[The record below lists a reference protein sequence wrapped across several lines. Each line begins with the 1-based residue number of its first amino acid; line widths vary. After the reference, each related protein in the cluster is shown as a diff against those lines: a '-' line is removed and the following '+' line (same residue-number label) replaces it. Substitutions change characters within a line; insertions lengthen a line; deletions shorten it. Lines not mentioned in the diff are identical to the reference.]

1 MTGKILAIVL
11 LPLWLMADATFAWAH
26 SYNGP
31 GYVLLQNSNVIQG
44 YVRAQGSQV
53 TITLEKRNEVRLE
66 AKQVLYI
73 GSTLESLY
81 DYQCSII
88 TNWGTGEHWQL
99 AHWCIQEGLIDQ
111 AIAHYKE
118 LERTASGSP
127 RLKQLDHM
135 LKQAILAD
143 KEVQKVLG
151 TSNASALQPAKTDS
165 PVSAAVATAPTGTDG
180 HEALHAAQPNSSRL
194 TNAAADEP
202 ERHRTDSSKAN
213 SNPNVWSSFELPG
226 YVRTNFQMEVM
237 PILVARCGQSGCHGV
252 LGKNEFRIIQPLGS
266 ESATML
272 ERNLNEVLEFVEKQN
287 VSVTLLSYATR
298 PHGIQRNPSINPSRE
313 DDRMLLEKIERWI
326 RLVNNKAAPDTM
338 PKQYPLQNPRTNAPD
353 TTPPM
358 TSPTVV
364 PASAQSIQPQVAND
378 RFSKWDPKNEVRDK
392 KAKLSNGNKTGGPTV
407 VLNANEIMDL
417 EAAIE
422 RMEKKS
428 STPAA
433 SKDPFDPNV
442 FNQQFGK
449 SAPKNPQ

>member
-1 MTGKILAIVL
+1 MTGKTLAIVL
-11 LPLWLMADATFAWAH
+11 LPLLLIADARLAWAH

-44 YVRAQGSQV
+44 FVRAQGSQV
-53 TITLEKRNEVRLE
+53 TITFEKRNEIRLD

-73 GSTLESLY
+73 GSSLESLY

-99 AHWCIQEGLIDQ
+99 AHWCVQEGLIDQ

-143 KEVQKVLG
+143 KEVQKVLSNRGGNG
-151 TSNASALQPAKTDS
+151 TTTNQPDSSVSVALATN
-165 PVSAAVATAPTGTDG
+165 PVSAHENAPPQPSTIR
-180 HEALHAAQPNSSRL
+180 QPNSP
-194 TNAAADEP
+194 TGEP
-202 ERHRTDSSKAN
+202 ERHSADASNKLTT
-213 SNPNVWSSFELPG
+213 NPNSWSSFELPG

-252 LGKNEFRIIQPLGS
+252 LGKNEFRILQPLGS

-272 ERNLNEVLEFVEKQN
+272 ERNLNEVLKFVEKQN

-326 RLVNNKAAPDTM
+326 RLVNTKGTPESM
-338 PKQYPLQNPRTNAPD
+338 PKQYPLQNPRNNTPESMQPS
-353 TTPPM
+353 TT
-358 TSPTVV
+358 SAVV
-364 PASAQSIQPQVAND
+364 PAGAQSSAPKTIDD
-378 RFSKWDPKNEVRDK
+378 RFSKWDPKNESRDK
-392 KAKLSNGNKTGGPTV
+392 NAKLSKGNRTGNPTV

-422 RMEKKS
+422 RMEKKT
-428 STPAA
+428 STPAS

-449 SAPKNPQ
+449 STPKTPE